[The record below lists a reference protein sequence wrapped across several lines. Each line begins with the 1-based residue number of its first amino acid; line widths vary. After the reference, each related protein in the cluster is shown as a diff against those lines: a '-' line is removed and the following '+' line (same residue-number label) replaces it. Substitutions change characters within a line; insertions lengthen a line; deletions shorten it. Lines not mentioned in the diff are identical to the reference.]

1 MKYYCLLLFFLF
13 FLNSFSQDVIIMN
26 DGNKI
31 EAKIKEITDS
41 EISYLRFDLLEG
53 PIFVAKIKKIKEVI
67 FENGTSLSF
76 SGKENIE
83 AMSIQET
90 KTFIVQSVNNFAFQ
104 RDGDKAYTA
113 DFEGK
118 YLKLSRRNIES
129 GEIYENYRLYD
140 FSSKCDFHSLSKRE
154 NDLSYINVYVPRI
167 VNDENRTGYKLVIL
181 VKGHENGQ
189 LLLSA
194 LKKYNEFFKED

>member
-1 MKYYCLLLFFLF
+1 MKYCCILLFLTLSNAFG
-13 FLNSFSQDVIIMN
+13 QDIIVLN
-26 DGNKI
+26 DGGKL

-41 EISYLRFDLLEG
+41 EISYIRFDNLDG
-53 PIFVAKIKKIKEVI
+53 PIFIAKIKKIKEVV

-76 SGKENIE
+76 SDIENIE
-83 AMSIQET
+83 AMSLEET
-90 KTFIVQSVNNFAFQ
+90 KTFIVQSINNFAFQ

-140 FSSKCDFHSLSKRE
+140 FSSKCDFHNLSKRG

-181 VKGHENGQ
+181 VKGHEKGQ
-189 LLLSA
+189 LLLNA